1 MISSK
6 TSASVA
12 AIGQGLVA
20 HSKSADLDRKRG
32 LVVDLFPSIF
42 GAHEKMSARA
52 ISRFLK
58 EKHGIKLSAVTIT
71 KALNDPKKYWNQFFD
86 TVEPHVKIYE
96 NWDKTETRDKFLYD
110 DKAFKVM
117 LPNLP
122 GRDLLRKALA
132 KYEFAQAINA
142 LREKWFS
149 IDLGIRIKARPYLA
163 ERLIKSGNKNK

>member
-1 MISSK
+1 MNESK
-6 TSASVA
+6 ASVSVA
-12 AIGQGLVA
+12 AIGQTLVQ
-20 HSKSADLDRKRG
+20 HSKAADLDRKRG
-32 LVVDLFPSIF
+32 LVVELYPSIF

-58 EKHGIKLSAVTIT
+58 EKHGISLSAVTIT

-86 TVEPHVKIYE
+86 TIEPFVEAYE
-96 NWDKTETRDKFLYD
+96 NWDKSEKREKFLYD
-110 DKAFKVM
+110 DKAFKVI

-122 GRDLLRKALA
+122 GRDLLRKALF
-132 KYEFAQAINA
+132 KFEFSQAVQA

-163 ERLIKSGNKNK
+163 ERFLGKVK

>member
-1 MISSK
+1 MNELKS
-6 TSASVA
+6 SASVA
-12 AIGQGLVA
+12 AIGQGLVQQ
-20 HSKSADLDRKRG
+20 SKAAGLDRKRG
-32 LVVDLFPSIF
+32 LVVELYPSIF

-52 ISRFLK
+52 ISRYLK

-86 TVEPHVKIYE
+86 TIEPFVEAYE
-96 NWDKTETRDKFLYD
+96 NWDKSEQREKFLYD
-110 DKAFKVM
+110 DKAFKVI

-122 GRDLLRKALA
+122 GRDLLRKALF
-132 KYEFAQAINA
+132 KFEFSQAINA

-163 ERLIKSGNKNK
+163 ERLLGKVK

>member
-1 MISSK
+1 MKFEDTKSSGLADIGQRLLAHSRQAEF
-6 TSASVA
+6 TARRGAVVELFPYLVA
-12 AIGQGLVA
+12 A
-20 HSKSADLDRKRG
+20 
-32 LVVDLFPSIF
+32 
-42 GAHEKMSARA
+42 HERMSARA
-52 ISRFLK
+52 IARFLEK
-58 EKHGIKLSAVTIT
+58 EQGIKLSAVTIT

-86 TVEPHVKIYE
+86 TIEPHVKIYE
-96 NWDKTETRDKFLYD
+96 NWDRTETREKFLYD

-163 ERLIKSGNKNK
+163 ERLLGKVKQK

>member
-1 MISSK
+1 MNESK
-6 TSASVA
+6 ASVSVA
-12 AIGQGLVA
+12 AIGQTLVQ
-20 HSKSADLDRKRG
+20 HSKAADLDRKRG

-86 TVEPHVKIYE
+86 TIEPFVEAYE
-96 NWDKTETRDKFLYD
+96 NWDKSEKREKFLYD
-110 DKAFKVM
+110 DKAFKVI

-122 GRDLLRKALA
+122 GRDLLRKALF
-132 KYEFAQAINA
+132 KFEFSQAVHA

-163 ERLIKSGNKNK
+163 ERFLGKVK